1 MKMTIN
7 NNIKLGVINMIEKL
21 MKKEYLNL
29 ALPSGFECVVG
40 VLITMTD
47 TFMISQFGSGIIA
60 SVGAMGTV
68 IDFMYLVLQSINVS
82 NNVLVA
88 RLLGKNDKEQA
99 KITVGTALIIA
110 IICSL
115 ICIILT
121 LSISKFIPKLFL
133 VNKIGLVYLYIRLIG
148 VIPNTI
154 LTILS
159 GYQRTLGN
167 SKRMLNIRIF
177 CFFINAILDFIFIKV
192 GFKIMGVAISTVL
205 VEIINMIV
213 LIYYS
218 KKIVKFRFVKSIAK
232 EEFSLIRYNVYE
244 RIFKRGSNFILNIIM
259 SRIGTF
265 QYAAHIIVMQFLDL
279 INNFLHGTG
288 IGTQTMIATSIGSN
302 DNEKI
307 NKTTKIINNI
317 NKKIV
322 YVTTSIIGIA
332 MLISLQFFLIEI
344 ESLIIGYKLLLFVI
358 VDCVLSGFYHY
369 YSSILRAMKEF
380 KYISKLSL
388 FISGGLKLVLAYLLS
403 KICGIY
409 GVWICFIISDLTMNM
424 LLNKKIDKLQL
435 NS

>member
-1 MKMTIN
+1 
-7 NNIKLGVINMIEKL
+7 
-21 MKKEYLNL
+21 MKKKYLDL
-29 ALPSGFECVVG
+29 ALPSGFECIVG

-47 TFMISQFGSGIIA
+47 AFMISQFGSEIIA

-82 NNVLVA
+82 NNVIVA
-88 RLLGKNDKEQA
+88 RLLGKNDKDQA

-121 LSISKFIPKLFL
+121 LSISKFIPKMFL

-154 LTILS
+154 LTILG

-167 SKRMLNIRIF
+167 SRRMLNIRIL
-177 CFFINAILDFIFIKV
+177 CFFINAILDFIFIKL
-192 GFKIMGVAISTVL
+192 GFGITGVAISTVL
-205 VEIINMIV
+205 AEIINMIV
-213 LIYYS
+213 LIYFS
-218 KKIVKFRFVKSIAK
+218 KKLVKIKFEKSIAK
-232 EEFSLIRYNVYE
+232 EEFDLIRYNIYE
-244 RIFKRGSNFILNIIM
+244 RIFKRGSNFILNVII
-259 SRIGTF
+259 SRIGAI
-265 QYAAHIIVMQFLDL
+265 QYGAHIIVMQFLDL

-288 IGTQTMIATSIGSN
+288 IGTQTIIATSIGSN

-307 NKTTKIINNI
+307 NQTTKIISSL

-322 YVTTSIIGIA
+322 YVTTSIIGIV
-332 MLISLQFFLIEI
+332 MLISLPYFLIEK

-358 VDCVLSGFYHY
+358 LDCILSGFYHY

-388 FISGGLKLVLAYLLS
+388 FISGGLRLVLAYLLS

-409 GVWICFIISDLTMNM
+409 GVWICFIISDSIMNI
-424 LLNKKIDKLQL
+424 LLNKKIKETQF
-435 NS
+435 

>member
-1 MKMTIN
+1 MY
-7 NNIKLGVINMIEKL
+7 EK
-21 MKKEYLNL
+21 KYLDL
-29 ALPSGFECVVG
+29 ALPSGFECIVG

-47 TFMISQFGSGIIA
+47 TFMISRFGSEIIA

-82 NNVLVA
+82 NNVIVA
-88 RLLGKNDKEQA
+88 RLLGRNNKAQA

-121 LSISKFIPKLFL
+121 LSISKFIPRMFL
-133 VNKIGLVYLYIRLIG
+133 VNDIGLVYLYIRLIG

-159 GYQRTLGN
+159 GYQRTLGK
-167 SKRMLNIRIF
+167 SKRMLNIRML
-177 CFFINAILDFIFIKV
+177 CFFLNAVLDFTFIKL
-192 GFKIMGVAISTVL
+192 GFGITGVALSTIL
-205 VEIINMIV
+205 VEIINMVV
-213 LIYYS
+213 LVYYS
-218 KKIVKFRFVKSIAK
+218 KKLVKIKFVKSIAK
-232 EEFSLIRYNVYE
+232 EEFSLIQYNIYE
-244 RIFKRGSNFILNIIM
+244 RIFKRGSNFLLNIIM
-259 SRIGTF
+259 SRIGAL

-288 IGTQTMIATSIGSN
+288 IGTQTMIATAIGSN
-302 DNEKI
+302 NNEKI
-307 NKTTKIINNI
+307 NNTTKIINSL

-322 YVTTSIIGIA
+322 YITTVIIGIA
-332 MLISLQFFLIEI
+332 MLISLPYFLVEK

-358 VDCVLSGFYHY
+358 LDCILSGFYHY

-388 FISGGLKLVLAYLLS
+388 FISGGLRLVLAYLLS
-403 KICGIY
+403 KICGI
-409 GVWICFIISDLTMNM
+409 
-424 LLNKKIDKLQL
+424 
-435 NS
+435 

>member
-1 MKMTIN
+1 
-7 NNIKLGVINMIEKL
+7 
-21 MKKEYLNL
+21 MKKKYLNL
-29 ALPSGFECVVG
+29 ALPSGFECIVG

-47 TFMISQFGSGIIA
+47 TFMISQFGSKVIA

-68 IDFMYLVLQSINVS
+68 IDFMYLILQSVNVS
-82 NNVLVA
+82 NNVIVA

-110 IICSL
+110 IVCSL

-121 LSISKFIPKLFL
+121 LSISRFIPKMFL
-133 VNKIGLVYLYIRLIG
+133 VDKIGLVYLYIRLIG

-167 SKRMLNIRIF
+167 SKRMLNIRIL
-177 CFFINAILDFIFIKV
+177 CFFINAILDFIFIKL
-192 GFKIMGVAISTVL
+192 GFGITGVAISTVF
-205 VEIINMIV
+205 VEIINMIL

-218 KKIVKFRFVKSIAK
+218 KQLVKIRFIKSIAK
-232 EEFSLIRYNVYE
+232 EEFSLIRYNIYE
-244 RIFKRGSNFILNIIM
+244 RIFKRGSNFILNVIM
-259 SRIGTF
+259 SRIGEL

-288 IGTQTMIATSIGSN
+288 IGTQTIIATSIGSN
-302 DNEKI
+302 DNEKL
-307 NKTTKIINNI
+307 NQTTKIINSL
-317 NKKIV
+317 NKKII
-322 YVTTSIIGIA
+322 YVTILIIGVA
-332 MLISLQFFLIEI
+332 MLIFLPYFLIEK

-358 VDCVLSGFYHY
+358 LDCILSGFYHY

-388 FISGGLKLVLAYLLS
+388 FISGGLRLVLAYLLS
-403 KICGIY
+403 KMCGIY
-409 GVWICFIISDLTMNM
+409 GVWICFIISDLIMNI
-424 LLNKKIDKLQL
+424 LLNKKIEEVQL
-435 NS
+435 

>member
-1 MKMTIN
+1 MD
-7 NNIKLGVINMIEKL
+7 EK
-21 MKKEYLNL
+21 KYLDL
-29 ALPSGFECVVG
+29 ALPSGFECIVG

-47 TFMISQFGSGIIA
+47 TFMISQFGSEIIA

-82 NNVLVA
+82 NNVIVA
-88 RLLGKNDKEQA
+88 RLLGRNNKAQA

-121 LSISKFIPKLFL
+121 LSISKFIPRMFL
-133 VNKIGLVYLYIRLIG
+133 VNDIGLVYLYIRLIG

-159 GYQRTLGN
+159 GYQRTLGK
-167 SKRMLNIRIF
+167 SKRMLNIRML
-177 CFFINAILDFIFIKV
+177 CFFLNAVLDFTFIKL
-192 GFKIMGVAISTVL
+192 GFGITGVALSTIL

-213 LIYYS
+213 LVYYS
-218 KKIVKFRFVKSIAK
+218 KKLVKIKFVKSIAK

-259 SRIGTF
+259 SRIGAL

-302 DNEKI
+302 DNEK
-307 NKTTKIINNI
+307 NNNTTKIINSL

-322 YVTTSIIGIA
+322 YITTVIIGTA
-332 MLISLQFFLIEI
+332 MLISLPYFLIEK

-358 VDCVLSGFYHY
+358 LDCILSGFYHY

-388 FISGGLKLVLAYLLS
+388 CISGGLRLVLAYLLS

-409 GVWICFIISDLTMNM
+409 GVWICFIISDLIMNI
-424 LLNKKIDKLQL
+424 LLNKKITEVR
-435 NS
+435 S

>member
-1 MKMTIN
+1 MY
-7 NNIKLGVINMIEKL
+7 EK
-21 MKKEYLNL
+21 KYLDL
-29 ALPSGFECVVG
+29 ALPSGFECIVG

-47 TFMISQFGSGIIA
+47 TFMISRFGSEIIA

-82 NNVLVA
+82 NNVIVA
-88 RLLGKNDKEQA
+88 RLLGRNNKAQA

-121 LSISKFIPKLFL
+121 LSISKFIPRMFL
-133 VNKIGLVYLYIRLIG
+133 VNDIGLVYLYIRLIG

-159 GYQRTLGN
+159 GYQRTLGK
-167 SKRMLNIRIF
+167 SKRMLNIRML
-177 CFFINAILDFIFIKV
+177 CFFLNAVLDFTFIKL
-192 GFKIMGVAISTVL
+192 GFGITGVALSTIL
-205 VEIINMIV
+205 VEIINMVV
-213 LIYYS
+213 LVYYS
-218 KKIVKFRFVKSIAK
+218 KKLVKIKFVKSIAK
-232 EEFSLIRYNVYE
+232 EEFSLIQYNIYE
-244 RIFKRGSNFILNIIM
+244 RIFKRGSNFLLNIIM
-259 SRIGTF
+259 SRIGAL

-288 IGTQTMIATSIGSN
+288 IGTQTMIATAIGSN
-302 DNEKI
+302 NNEKI
-307 NKTTKIINNI
+307 NNTTKIINSL

-322 YVTTSIIGIA
+322 YITTAIIGIA
-332 MLISLQFFLIEI
+332 MLISLPYFLVEK

-358 VDCVLSGFYHY
+358 LDCILSGFYHY

-388 FISGGLKLVLAYLLS
+388 FISGGLRLVLAYLLS

-409 GVWICFIISDLTMNM
+409 GVWICFIISDSIMNI
-424 LLNKKIDKLQL
+424 LLNKKIKETQF
-435 NS
+435 

>member
-1 MKMTIN
+1 MY
-7 NNIKLGVINMIEKL
+7 EK
-21 MKKEYLNL
+21 KYLDL
-29 ALPSGFECVVG
+29 ALPSGFECIVG

-47 TFMISQFGSGIIA
+47 TFMISRFGSEIIA

-82 NNVLVA
+82 NNVIVA
-88 RLLGKNDKEQA
+88 RLLGGNNKTQA
-99 KITVGTALIIA
+99 KTTVGTALIVA

-121 LSISKFIPKLFL
+121 LSISKFIPRMFL
-133 VNKIGLVYLYIRLIG
+133 VNDIGLVYLYIRLIG

-159 GYQRTLGN
+159 GYQRTLGK
-167 SKRMLNIRIF
+167 SKRMLNIRML
-177 CFFINAILDFIFIKV
+177 CFFLNAVLDFTFIKL
-192 GFKIMGVAISTVL
+192 GFGITGVALSTIL
-205 VEIINMIV
+205 VEIINMVV
-213 LIYYS
+213 LVYYS
-218 KKIVKFRFVKSIAK
+218 KKLVKIKFVKSIAK
-232 EEFSLIRYNVYE
+232 EEFSLIQYNIYE
-244 RIFKRGSNFILNIIM
+244 RIFKRGSNFLLNIII
-259 SRIGTF
+259 SRIGAL

-288 IGTQTMIATSIGSN
+288 IGTQTMIATAIGSN
-302 DNEKI
+302 NNEKI
-307 NKTTKIINNI
+307 NNATKIINSL

-322 YVTTSIIGIA
+322 YITTVIIGIA
-332 MLISLQFFLIEI
+332 MLISLPYFLVEK

-358 VDCVLSGFYHY
+358 LDCILSGFYHY

-388 FISGGLKLVLAYLLS
+388 CISGGLRLILAYLLS

-409 GVWICFIISDLTMNM
+409 GVWICFIISDLIMNI
-424 LLNKKIDKLQL
+424 LLNKKITQIRFY
-435 NS
+435 

>member
-1 MKMTIN
+1 
-7 NNIKLGVINMIEKL
+7 
-21 MKKEYLNL
+21 MKKKYLDL
-29 ALPSGFECVVG
+29 ALPSGFECIVG

-47 TFMISQFGSGIIA
+47 AFMISQFGSEIIA

-68 IDFMYLVLQSINVS
+68 IDFMYLVLQSVNVS
-82 NNVLVA
+82 NNVIVA
-88 RLLGKNDKEQA
+88 RLLGKNDKDQA

-121 LSISKFIPKLFL
+121 LSISKFIPKMFL

-154 LTILS
+154 LTILG

-167 SKRMLNIRIF
+167 SRRMLNIRIL
-177 CFFINAILDFIFIKV
+177 CFFINAILDFIFIKL
-192 GFKIMGVAISTVL
+192 GFGIKGVAISTVL
-205 VEIINMIV
+205 AEIINMIV
-213 LIYYS
+213 LIYFS
-218 KKIVKFRFVKSIAK
+218 KKLVKIKFEKSIAK
-232 EEFSLIRYNVYE
+232 EEFDLIRYNIYE
-244 RIFKRGSNFILNIIM
+244 RIFKRGSNFILNVII
-259 SRIGTF
+259 SRIGAL

-288 IGTQTMIATSIGSN
+288 IGTQTIIATSIGSN

-307 NKTTKIINNI
+307 NQTTKIISSL
-317 NKKIV
+317 NKKIA

-332 MLISLQFFLIEI
+332 MLISLPYFLIEK

-358 VDCVLSGFYHY
+358 LDCILSGFYHY

-388 FISGGLKLVLAYLLS
+388 FISGGLRLVLAYLLS

-409 GVWICFIISDLTMNM
+409 GVWICFIISDSIMNI
-424 LLNKKIDKLQL
+424 LLNKKIKETQF
-435 NS
+435 

>member
-1 MKMTIN
+1 
-7 NNIKLGVINMIEKL
+7 
-21 MKKEYLNL
+21 MKKKYLDL
-29 ALPSGFECVVG
+29 ALPSGFECIVG

-47 TFMISQFGSGIIA
+47 AFMISQFGSEIIA

-68 IDFMYLVLQSINVS
+68 IDFMYLVLQSVNVS
-82 NNVLVA
+82 NNVIVA
-88 RLLGKNDKEQA
+88 RLLGKNDKDQA

-121 LSISKFIPKLFL
+121 LSISKFIPKMFL

-154 LTILS
+154 LTILG

-167 SKRMLNIRIF
+167 SRRMLNIRIL
-177 CFFINAILDFIFIKV
+177 CFFINAILDFIFIKL
-192 GFKIMGVAISTVL
+192 GFGITGVAISTVL
-205 VEIINMIV
+205 AEIINMIV
-213 LIYYS
+213 LIYFS
-218 KKIVKFRFVKSIAK
+218 KKLVKIKFEKSIAK
-232 EEFSLIRYNVYE
+232 EEFDLIRYNIYE
-244 RIFKRGSNFILNIIM
+244 RIFKRGSNFILNVII
-259 SRIGTF
+259 SRIGAF

-288 IGTQTMIATSIGSN
+288 IGTQTIIATSIGSN

-307 NKTTKIINNI
+307 NQTTKIISSL

-332 MLISLQFFLIEI
+332 MLISLPYFLIEK

-358 VDCVLSGFYHY
+358 LDCILSGFYHY

-388 FISGGLKLVLAYLLS
+388 FISGGLRLVLAYLLS

-409 GVWICFIISDLTMNM
+409 GVWICFIISDSIMNI
-424 LLNKKIDKLQL
+424 LLNKKIKETQF
-435 NS
+435 

>member
-1 MKMTIN
+1 MY
-7 NNIKLGVINMIEKL
+7 EK
-21 MKKEYLNL
+21 KYLDL
-29 ALPSGFECVVG
+29 ALPSGFECIVG

-47 TFMISQFGSGIIA
+47 TFMISRFGSEIIA

-82 NNVLVA
+82 NNVIVA
-88 RLLGKNDKEQA
+88 RLLGRNNKAQA

-121 LSISKFIPKLFL
+121 LSISKFIPRMFL
-133 VNKIGLVYLYIRLIG
+133 VNDIGLVYLYIRLIG

-159 GYQRTLGN
+159 GYQRTLGK
-167 SKRMLNIRIF
+167 SKRMLNIRML
-177 CFFINAILDFIFIKV
+177 CFFLNAVLDFTFIKL
-192 GFKIMGVAISTVL
+192 GFGITGVALSTIL
-205 VEIINMIV
+205 VEIINMVV
-213 LIYYS
+213 LVYYS
-218 KKIVKFRFVKSIAK
+218 KKLVKIKFVKSIAK
-232 EEFSLIRYNVYE
+232 EELSLIQYNIYE
-244 RIFKRGSNFILNIIM
+244 RIFKRGSNFLLNIIM
-259 SRIGTF
+259 SRIGAL

-288 IGTQTMIATSIGSN
+288 IGTQTMIATAIGSN
-302 DNEKI
+302 NNEKI
-307 NKTTKIINNI
+307 NNTTKIINSL

-322 YVTTSIIGIA
+322 YITTVIIGIA
-332 MLISLQFFLIEI
+332 MLISLPYFLVEK

-358 VDCVLSGFYHY
+358 LDCILSGFYHY

-388 FISGGLKLVLAYLLS
+388 CISGGLKLILAYLLS

-409 GVWICFIISDLTMNM
+409 GVWICFIISDLIMNI
-424 LLNKKIDKLQL
+424 LLNKKITQIRFY
-435 NS
+435 

>member
-1 MKMTIN
+1 
-7 NNIKLGVINMIEKL
+7 
-21 MKKEYLNL
+21 MKKKYLNL
-29 ALPSGFECVVG
+29 ALPSGFECIVG

-47 TFMISQFGSGIIA
+47 TFMISQFGSKVIA

-68 IDFMYLVLQSINVS
+68 IDFMYLILQSVNVS
-82 NNVLVA
+82 NNVIVA

-110 IICSL
+110 IVCSL

-121 LSISKFIPKLFL
+121 LSISRFIPKMFL
-133 VNKIGLVYLYIRLIG
+133 VDKIGLVYLYIRLIG

-167 SKRMLNIRIF
+167 SKRMLNIRIL
-177 CFFINAILDFIFIKV
+177 CFFINAILDFIFIKL
-192 GFKIMGVAISTVL
+192 GFGITGVAISTVF
-205 VEIINMIV
+205 VEIINMIL

-218 KKIVKFRFVKSIAK
+218 KQLVKIRFIKSIAK
-232 EEFSLIRYNVYE
+232 EEFSLIRYNIYE
-244 RIFKRGSNFILNIIM
+244 RIFKRGSNFILNVIM
-259 SRIGTF
+259 SRIGEL

-288 IGTQTMIATSIGSN
+288 IGTQTIIATSIGSN
-302 DNEKI
+302 DNEKL
-307 NKTTKIINNI
+307 NQTTKIINSL
-317 NKKIV
+317 NKKII
-322 YVTTSIIGIA
+322 YVTTLIIGVA
-332 MLISLQFFLIEI
+332 MLIFLPYFLIEK

-358 VDCVLSGFYHY
+358 LDCILSGFYHY

-388 FISGGLKLVLAYLLS
+388 FISGGLRLVLAYLLS
-403 KICGIY
+403 KMCGIC
-409 GVWICFIISDLTMNM
+409 GVWICFIISDLIMNI
-424 LLNKKIDKLQL
+424 LLNKKIEEVQL
-435 NS
+435 

>member
-1 MKMTIN
+1 
-7 NNIKLGVINMIEKL
+7 
-21 MKKEYLNL
+21 MKKKYLDL
-29 ALPSGFECVVG
+29 ALPSGFECIVG

-47 TFMISQFGSGIIA
+47 TFMISQFASEIIA

-68 IDFMYLVLQSINVS
+68 IDFMYLVLQSVNVS
-82 NNVLVA
+82 NNVIVA
-88 RLLGKNDKEQA
+88 RLLGKNDKDQA

-121 LSISKFIPKLFL
+121 LSISNFIPKMFL
-133 VNKIGLVYLYIRLIG
+133 VNKIGLVFLYIRLIG

-154 LTILS
+154 LTILG

-167 SKRMLNIRIF
+167 SRRMLNIRIL
-177 CFFINAILDFIFIKV
+177 CFFINAILDFIFIKL
-192 GFKIMGVAISTVL
+192 GFGIKGVAISTVL
-205 VEIINMIV
+205 AEIINMIV
-213 LIYYS
+213 LIYFS
-218 KKIVKFRFVKSIAK
+218 KKLVKIKFEKSIAK
-232 EEFSLIRYNVYE
+232 EEFDLIRYNIYE
-244 RIFKRGSNFILNIIM
+244 RIFKRGSNFIVNVII
-259 SRIGTF
+259 SRIGAL

-288 IGTQTMIATSIGSN
+288 IGTQIIIATSIGSN

-307 NKTTKIINNI
+307 NQTTKIINSL

-332 MLISLQFFLIEI
+332 MLISLPYFLIEK

-358 VDCVLSGFYHY
+358 LDCILSGFYHY

-388 FISGGLKLVLAYLLS
+388 FISGGLRLVLAYLLS

-409 GVWICFIISDLTMNM
+409 GVWICFIISDSIMNI
-424 LLNKKIDKLQL
+424 LLNKKIKDTQF
-435 NS
+435 

>member
-1 MKMTIN
+1 
-7 NNIKLGVINMIEKL
+7 
-21 MKKEYLNL
+21 MKKKYLDL
-29 ALPSGFECVVG
+29 ALPSGFECIVG

-47 TFMISQFGSGIIA
+47 AFMISQFGSEIIA

-68 IDFMYLVLQSINVS
+68 IDFMYLVLQSVNVS
-82 NNVLVA
+82 NNVIVA
-88 RLLGKNDKEQA
+88 RLLGKNDKGQA

-121 LSISKFIPKLFL
+121 LSISKFIPKMFL

-154 LTILS
+154 LTILG

-167 SKRMLNIRIF
+167 SRRMLNIRIL
-177 CFFINAILDFIFIKV
+177 CFFINAILDFIFIKL
-192 GFKIMGVAISTVL
+192 GFGITGVAISTVL
-205 VEIINMIV
+205 AEIINMIV
-213 LIYYS
+213 LIYFS
-218 KKIVKFRFVKSIAK
+218 KKLVKIKFEMSIAK
-232 EEFSLIRYNVYE
+232 EEFDLIRYNIYE
-244 RIFKRGSNFILNIIM
+244 RIFKRGSNFILNVII
-259 SRIGTF
+259 SRIGAL

-288 IGTQTMIATSIGSN
+288 IGTQTIIATSIGSN

-307 NKTTKIINNI
+307 NQTTKIISSL

-332 MLISLQFFLIEI
+332 MLISLPYFLIEK

-358 VDCVLSGFYHY
+358 LDCILSGFYHY

-388 FISGGLKLVLAYLLS
+388 FISGGLRLVLAYLLS

-409 GVWICFIISDLTMNM
+409 GVWICFIISDSIMNI
-424 LLNKKIDKLQL
+424 LLNKKIKETQF
-435 NS
+435 

>member
-1 MKMTIN
+1 
-7 NNIKLGVINMIEKL
+7 
-21 MKKEYLNL
+21 MKKKYLDL
-29 ALPSGFECVVG
+29 ALPSGFECIVG

-47 TFMISQFGSGIIA
+47 AFMISQFGSEIIA

-68 IDFMYLVLQSINVS
+68 IDFMYLVLQSVNVS
-82 NNVLVA
+82 NNVTVA
-88 RLLGKNDKEQA
+88 RLLGKNDKDQA

-121 LSISKFIPKLFL
+121 LSISKFIPKMFL
-133 VNKIGLVYLYIRLIG
+133 VNKIGLVYLYTRLIG

-154 LTILS
+154 LTILG

-167 SKRMLNIRIF
+167 SRRMLNIRIL
-177 CFFINAILDFIFIKV
+177 CFFINAILDFIFIKL
-192 GFKIMGVAISTVL
+192 GFGIAGVAISTVL
-205 VEIINMIV
+205 AEMINMIV
-213 LIYYS
+213 LIYFS
-218 KKIVKFRFVKSIAK
+218 KKLVKIKFEKSIAK
-232 EEFSLIRYNVYE
+232 EEFDLIRYNIYE
-244 RIFKRGSNFILNIIM
+244 RIFKRGSNFILNVII
-259 SRIGTF
+259 SRIGAL

-288 IGTQTMIATSIGSN
+288 IGTQTIIATSIGSN

-307 NKTTKIINNI
+307 NQTTKIISSL

-332 MLISLQFFLIEI
+332 MLISLPYFLIEK

-358 VDCVLSGFYHY
+358 LDCILSGFYHY

-388 FISGGLKLVLAYLLS
+388 FISGGLRLVLAYLLS

-409 GVWICFIISDLTMNM
+409 GVWICFIISDSIMNI
-424 LLNKKIDKLQL
+424 LLNKKIKETQF
-435 NS
+435 

>member
-1 MKMTIN
+1 
-7 NNIKLGVINMIEKL
+7 
-21 MKKEYLNL
+21 
-29 ALPSGFECVVG
+29 
-40 VLITMTD
+40 MTD
-47 TFMISQFGSGIIA
+47 AFMISQFGSEIIA

-68 IDFMYLVLQSINVS
+68 IDFMYLVLQSVNVS
-82 NNVLVA
+82 NNVIVA
-88 RLLGKNDKEQA
+88 RLLGKNDKDQA

-121 LSISKFIPKLFL
+121 LSISKFIPKMFL

-154 LTILS
+154 LTILG

-167 SKRMLNIRIF
+167 SRRMLNIRIL
-177 CFFINAILDFIFIKV
+177 CFFINAILDFIFIKL
-192 GFKIMGVAISTVL
+192 GFGITGVAISTVL
-205 VEIINMIV
+205 AEIINMIV
-213 LIYYS
+213 LIYFS
-218 KKIVKFRFVKSIAK
+218 KKLVKIKFEKSIAK
-232 EEFSLIRYNVYE
+232 EEFDLIRYNIYE
-244 RIFKRGSNFILNIIM
+244 RIFKRGSNFILNVII
-259 SRIGTF
+259 SRIGAL

-288 IGTQTMIATSIGSN
+288 IGTQTIIATSIGSN

-307 NKTTKIINNI
+307 NQTTKIISSL

-332 MLISLQFFLIEI
+332 MLISLPYFLIEK

-358 VDCVLSGFYHY
+358 LDCILSGFYHY

-388 FISGGLKLVLAYLLS
+388 FISGGLRLVLAYLLS

-409 GVWICFIISDLTMNM
+409 GVWICFIISDSIMNI
-424 LLNKKIDKLQL
+424 LLNKKIKETQF
-435 NS
+435 

>member
-1 MKMTIN
+1 MY
-7 NNIKLGVINMIEKL
+7 EK
-21 MKKEYLNL
+21 KYLDL
-29 ALPSGFECVVG
+29 ALPSGFECIVG

-47 TFMISQFGSGIIA
+47 TFMISRFGSEIIA

-82 NNVLVA
+82 NNVIVA
-88 RLLGKNDKEQA
+88 RLLGRNNKAQA

-121 LSISKFIPKLFL
+121 LSISKFIPRMFL
-133 VNKIGLVYLYIRLIG
+133 VNDIGLVYLYIRLIG

-154 LTILS
+154 LTILC
-159 GYQRTLGN
+159 GYQRTLGK
-167 SKRMLNIRIF
+167 SKRMLNIRML
-177 CFFINAILDFIFIKV
+177 CFFLNAVLDFTFIKL
-192 GFKIMGVAISTVL
+192 GFGITGVALSTIL
-205 VEIINMIV
+205 VEIINMVV
-213 LIYYS
+213 LVYYS
-218 KKIVKFRFVKSIAK
+218 KKLVKIKFVKSIAK
-232 EEFSLIRYNVYE
+232 EEFSLIQYNIYE
-244 RIFKRGSNFILNIIM
+244 RIFKRGSNFLLNIIM
-259 SRIGTF
+259 SRIGAL

-288 IGTQTMIATSIGSN
+288 IGTQTMIATAIGSN
-302 DNEKI
+302 NNEKI
-307 NKTTKIINNI
+307 NNTTKIINSL

-322 YVTTSIIGIA
+322 YITTVIIGIA
-332 MLISLQFFLIEI
+332 MLISLPYFLVEK

-358 VDCVLSGFYHY
+358 LDCILSGFYHY

-388 FISGGLKLVLAYLLS
+388 CISGGLRLILAYLLS

-409 GVWICFIISDLTMNM
+409 GVWICFIISDLIMNI
-424 LLNKKIDKLQL
+424 LLNKKITQIRFY
-435 NS
+435 

>member
-1 MKMTIN
+1 MD
-7 NNIKLGVINMIEKL
+7 EK
-21 MKKEYLNL
+21 KYLDL
-29 ALPSGFECVVG
+29 ALPSGFECIVG

-47 TFMISQFGSGIIA
+47 TFMISQFGSEIIA

-82 NNVLVA
+82 NNVIVA

-110 IICSL
+110 IICNL

-121 LSISKFIPKLFL
+121 LSISKFIPRMFL
-133 VNKIGLVYLYIRLIG
+133 VNNIGLVYLYIRLIG

-167 SKRMLNIRIF
+167 SKRMLNIRIL
-177 CFFINAILDFIFIKV
+177 CFFINAVLDFTFIKL
-192 GFKIMGVAISTVL
+192 GFGITGVALSTIL

-213 LIYYS
+213 LVYYS
-218 KKIVKFRFVKSIAK
+218 KKLVKIKFVKSIAK

-259 SRIGTF
+259 SRIGAL

-302 DNEKI
+302 DNEK
-307 NKTTKIINNI
+307 NNNTTKIINSL

-322 YVTTSIIGIA
+322 YITTVIIGTA
-332 MLISLQFFLIEI
+332 MLISLPYFLIEK

-358 VDCVLSGFYHY
+358 LDCILSGFYHY

-388 FISGGLKLVLAYLLS
+388 CISGGLRLVLAYLLS

-409 GVWICFIISDLTMNM
+409 GVWICFIISDLIMNI
-424 LLNKKIDKLQL
+424 LLNKKITQIRFY
-435 NS
+435 

>member
-1 MKMTIN
+1 
-7 NNIKLGVINMIEKL
+7 
-21 MKKEYLNL
+21 MKKKYLDL
-29 ALPSGFECVVG
+29 ALPSGFECIVG

-47 TFMISQFGSGIIA
+47 TFMISQFASEIIA

-68 IDFMYLVLQSINVS
+68 IDFMYLVLQSVNVS
-82 NNVLVA
+82 NNVIVA
-88 RLLGKNDKEQA
+88 RLLGKNDKDQA

-121 LSISKFIPKLFL
+121 LSISNFIPKMFL
-133 VNKIGLVYLYIRLIG
+133 VNKIGLVFLYIRLIG

-154 LTILS
+154 LTILG

-167 SKRMLNIRIF
+167 SRRMLNIRIL
-177 CFFINAILDFIFIKV
+177 CFFINAILDFIFIKL
-192 GFKIMGVAISTVL
+192 GFGIKGVAISTVL
-205 VEIINMIV
+205 AEIINMIV
-213 LIYYS
+213 LIYFS
-218 KKIVKFRFVKSIAK
+218 KKLVKIKFEKSIAK
-232 EEFSLIRYNVYE
+232 EEFDLIRYNIYE
-244 RIFKRGSNFILNIIM
+244 RIFKRGSNFIVNVII
-259 SRIGTF
+259 SRIGAL

-288 IGTQTMIATSIGSN
+288 IGTQIIIATSIGSN

-307 NKTTKIINNI
+307 NQTTKIINSL

-332 MLISLQFFLIEI
+332 MLISLPYFLIEK

-358 VDCVLSGFYHY
+358 LDCILSGFYHY

-388 FISGGLKLVLAYLLS
+388 FISGGLRLVLAYLLS

-409 GVWICFIISDLTMNM
+409 GVWICFIISDSIMNI
-424 LLNKKIDKLQL
+424 LLNKKIKETQF
-435 NS
+435 

>member
-1 MKMTIN
+1 
-7 NNIKLGVINMIEKL
+7 
-21 MKKEYLNL
+21 MKKKYLDL
-29 ALPSGFECVVG
+29 ALPSGFECIVG

-47 TFMISQFGSGIIA
+47 AFMISQFGSEIIA

-68 IDFMYLVLQSINVS
+68 IDFMYLVLQSVNVS
-82 NNVLVA
+82 NNVIVA
-88 RLLGKNDKEQA
+88 RLLGKNDKDQA

-121 LSISKFIPKLFL
+121 LSISKFIPKMFL

-154 LTILS
+154 LTILG

-167 SKRMLNIRIF
+167 SRRMLNIRIL
-177 CFFINAILDFIFIKV
+177 CFFINAILDFIFIKL
-192 GFKIMGVAISTVL
+192 GFGITGVAISTVL
-205 VEIINMIV
+205 AEIINMIV
-213 LIYYS
+213 LIYFS
-218 KKIVKFRFVKSIAK
+218 KKLVKIKFEMSIAK
-232 EEFSLIRYNVYE
+232 EEFDLIRYNIYE
-244 RIFKRGSNFILNIIM
+244 RIFKRGSNFILNVII
-259 SRIGTF
+259 SRIGAL

-288 IGTQTMIATSIGSN
+288 IGTQTIIATSIGSN

-307 NKTTKIINNI
+307 NQTTKIISSL

-332 MLISLQFFLIEI
+332 MLISLPYFLIEK

-358 VDCVLSGFYHY
+358 LDCILSGFYHY

-388 FISGGLKLVLAYLLS
+388 FISGGLRLVLAYLLS
-403 KICGIY
+403 KI
-409 GVWICFIISDLTMNM
+409 
-424 LLNKKIDKLQL
+424 
-435 NS
+435 

>member
-1 MKMTIN
+1 MY
-7 NNIKLGVINMIEKL
+7 EK
-21 MKKEYLNL
+21 KYLDL
-29 ALPSGFECVVG
+29 ALPSGFECIVG

-47 TFMISQFGSGIIA
+47 TFMISRFGSEIIA

-82 NNVLVA
+82 NNVIVA
-88 RLLGKNDKEQA
+88 RLLGRNNKAQA

-121 LSISKFIPKLFL
+121 LSISKFIPRMFL
-133 VNKIGLVYLYIRLIG
+133 VNDIGLVYLYIRLIG

-154 LTILS
+154 LTILG
-159 GYQRTLGN
+159 GYQRTLGK
-167 SKRMLNIRIF
+167 SKRMLNIRML
-177 CFFINAILDFIFIKV
+177 CFFLNAVLDFTFIKL
-192 GFKIMGVAISTVL
+192 GFGITGVALSTIL
-205 VEIINMIV
+205 VEIINMVV
-213 LIYYS
+213 LVYYS
-218 KKIVKFRFVKSIAK
+218 KKLVKIKFVKSIAK
-232 EEFSLIRYNVYE
+232 EEFSLIQYNIYE
-244 RIFKRGSNFILNIIM
+244 RIFKRGSNFLLNIIM
-259 SRIGTF
+259 SRIGAL

-288 IGTQTMIATSIGSN
+288 IGTQTMIATAIGSN
-302 DNEKI
+302 NNEKI
-307 NKTTKIINNI
+307 NNTTKIINSL

-322 YVTTSIIGIA
+322 YITTVIIGIA
-332 MLISLQFFLIEI
+332 MLISLPYFLVEK

-358 VDCVLSGFYHY
+358 LDCILCGFYHY

-388 FISGGLKLVLAYLLS
+388 CISGGLRLILAYLLS

-409 GVWICFIISDLTMNM
+409 GVWICFIISDLIMNI
-424 LLNKKIDKLQL
+424 LLNKKITQIRFY
-435 NS
+435 

>member
-1 MKMTIN
+1 
-7 NNIKLGVINMIEKL
+7 
-21 MKKEYLNL
+21 MKKKYLDL
-29 ALPSGFECVVG
+29 ALPSGFECIVG

-47 TFMISQFGSGIIA
+47 AFMISQFGSEIIA

-82 NNVLVA
+82 NNVIVA
-88 RLLGKNDKEQA
+88 RLLGKNDKDQA

-121 LSISKFIPKLFL
+121 LSISKFIPKMFL

-154 LTILS
+154 LTILG

-167 SKRMLNIRIF
+167 SRRMLNIRIL
-177 CFFINAILDFIFIKV
+177 CFFINAILDFIFIKL
-192 GFKIMGVAISTVL
+192 GFGITGVAISTVL
-205 VEIINMIV
+205 AEIINMIV
-213 LIYYS
+213 LIYFS
-218 KKIVKFRFVKSIAK
+218 KKLVKIKFEKSIAK
-232 EEFSLIRYNVYE
+232 EEFDLIRYNIYE
-244 RIFKRGSNFILNIIM
+244 RIFKRGSNFILNVII
-259 SRIGTF
+259 SRIGAL

-288 IGTQTMIATSIGSN
+288 IGTQTIIATSIGSD

-307 NKTTKIINNI
+307 NQTTKIISSL

-332 MLISLQFFLIEI
+332 MLISLPYFLIEK

-358 VDCVLSGFYHY
+358 LDCILSGFYHY

-388 FISGGLKLVLAYLLS
+388 FISGGLRLVLAYLLS

-409 GVWICFIISDLTMNM
+409 GVWICFIISDSIMNI
-424 LLNKKIDKLQL
+424 LLNKKIKETQF
-435 NS
+435 

>member
-1 MKMTIN
+1 MY
-7 NNIKLGVINMIEKL
+7 EK
-21 MKKEYLNL
+21 KYLDL
-29 ALPSGFECVVG
+29 ALPSGFECIVG

-47 TFMISQFGSGIIA
+47 TFMISRFGSEIIA

-82 NNVLVA
+82 NNVIVA
-88 RLLGKNDKEQA
+88 RLLGRNNKAQA

-121 LSISKFIPKLFL
+121 LSISKFIPRIFL
-133 VNKIGLVYLYIRLIG
+133 VNDIGLVYLYIRLIG

-159 GYQRTLGN
+159 GYQRTLGK
-167 SKRMLNIRIF
+167 SKRMLNIRML
-177 CFFINAILDFIFIKV
+177 CFFLNAVLDFTFIKL
-192 GFKIMGVAISTVL
+192 GFGITGVALSTIL
-205 VEIINMIV
+205 VEIINMVV
-213 LIYYS
+213 LVYYS
-218 KKIVKFRFVKSIAK
+218 KKLVKIKFVKSIAK
-232 EEFSLIRYNVYE
+232 EEFSLIQYNIYE
-244 RIFKRGSNFILNIIM
+244 RIFKRGSNFLLNIIM
-259 SRIGTF
+259 SRIGAL

-288 IGTQTMIATSIGSN
+288 IGTQTMIATAIGSN
-302 DNEKI
+302 NNEKI
-307 NKTTKIINNI
+307 NNTTKIINSL

-322 YVTTSIIGIA
+322 YITTVIIGIA
-332 MLISLQFFLIEI
+332 MLISLPYFLVEK

-358 VDCVLSGFYHY
+358 LDCILSGFYHY

-388 FISGGLKLVLAYLLS
+388 CISGGLRLILAYLLS

-409 GVWICFIISDLTMNM
+409 GVWICFIISDLIMNI
-424 LLNKKIDKLQL
+424 LLNKKITQIRFY
-435 NS
+435 

>member
-1 MKMTIN
+1 MD
-7 NNIKLGVINMIEKL
+7 EK
-21 MKKEYLNL
+21 KYLDL
-29 ALPSGFECVVG
+29 ALPSGFECIVG

-47 TFMISQFGSGIIA
+47 TFMISQFGSEIIA

-82 NNVLVA
+82 NNVIVA

-121 LSISKFIPKLFL
+121 LSISKFIPRMFL
-133 VNKIGLVYLYIRLIG
+133 VNNIGLVYLYIRLIG

-167 SKRMLNIRIF
+167 SKRMLNIRIL
-177 CFFINAILDFIFIKV
+177 CFFINAVLDFTFIKL
-192 GFKIMGVAISTVL
+192 GFGITGVALSTIL

-213 LIYYS
+213 LVYYS
-218 KKIVKFRFVKSIAK
+218 KKLVKIKFVKSIAK

-259 SRIGTF
+259 SRIGAL

-307 NKTTKIINNI
+307 NNTTKIINSL

-322 YVTTSIIGIA
+322 YITTVIIGTA
-332 MLISLQFFLIEI
+332 MLISLPYFLIEK

-358 VDCVLSGFYHY
+358 LDCILSGFYHY

-388 FISGGLKLVLAYLLS
+388 CISGGLRLVLAYLLS

-409 GVWICFIISDLTMNM
+409 GVWICFIISDLIMNI
-424 LLNKKIDKLQL
+424 LLNKKITEVR
-435 NS
+435 S

>member
-1 MKMTIN
+1 
-7 NNIKLGVINMIEKL
+7 
-21 MKKEYLNL
+21 MKKKYLDL
-29 ALPSGFECVVG
+29 ALPSGFECIVG

-47 TFMISQFGSGIIA
+47 AFMISQFGSEIIA

-68 IDFMYLVLQSINVS
+68 IDFMYLVLQSVNVS
-82 NNVLVA
+82 NNVIVA
-88 RLLGKNDKEQA
+88 RLLGKNDKDQA

-121 LSISKFIPKLFL
+121 LSISKFIPKMFL

-154 LTILS
+154 LTILG

-167 SKRMLNIRIF
+167 SRRMLNIRIL
-177 CFFINAILDFIFIKV
+177 CFFINAILDFIFIKL
-192 GFKIMGVAISTVL
+192 GFGITGVAISTVL
-205 VEIINMIV
+205 AEIINMIV
-213 LIYYS
+213 LIYFS
-218 KKIVKFRFVKSIAK
+218 KKLVKIKFEMSIAK
-232 EEFSLIRYNVYE
+232 EEFDLIRYNIYE
-244 RIFKRGSNFILNIIM
+244 RIFKRGSNFILNVII
-259 SRIGTF
+259 SRIGAL

-288 IGTQTMIATSIGSN
+288 IGTQTIIATSIGSN

-307 NKTTKIINNI
+307 NQTTKIISSL

-332 MLISLQFFLIEI
+332 MLISLPYFLIEK

-358 VDCVLSGFYHY
+358 LDCILSGFYHY

-380 KYISKLSL
+380 KYISKVSL
-388 FISGGLKLVLAYLLS
+388 FISGGLRLVLAYLLS

-409 GVWICFIISDLTMNM
+409 GVWICFIISDSIMNI
-424 LLNKKIDKLQL
+424 LLNKKIKETQF
-435 NS
+435 

>member
-1 MKMTIN
+1 MY
-7 NNIKLGVINMIEKL
+7 EK
-21 MKKEYLNL
+21 KYLDL
-29 ALPSGFECVVG
+29 ALPSGFECIVG

-47 TFMISQFGSGIIA
+47 TFMISRFGSEIIA

-82 NNVLVA
+82 NNVIVA
-88 RLLGKNDKEQA
+88 RLLGRNNKAQA

-121 LSISKFIPKLFL
+121 LSISKFIPRMFL
-133 VNKIGLVYLYIRLIG
+133 VNDIGLVYLYIRLIG

-159 GYQRTLGN
+159 GYQRTLGK
-167 SKRMLNIRIF
+167 SKRMLNIRML
-177 CFFINAILDFIFIKV
+177 CFFLNAVLDFTFIKL
-192 GFKIMGVAISTVL
+192 GFGITGVALSTIL
-205 VEIINMIV
+205 VEIINMVV
-213 LIYYS
+213 LVYYS
-218 KKIVKFRFVKSIAK
+218 KKLVKIKFVKSIAK
-232 EEFSLIRYNVYE
+232 EEFSLIQYNIYE
-244 RIFKRGSNFILNIIM
+244 RIFKRGSNFLLNIIM
-259 SRIGTF
+259 SRIGAL

-288 IGTQTMIATSIGSN
+288 IGTQTMIATAIGSN
-302 DNEKI
+302 NNEKI
-307 NKTTKIINNI
+307 NNTTKIINSL

-322 YVTTSIIGIA
+322 YITTVIIGIA
-332 MLISLQFFLIEI
+332 MLISLPYFLVEK

-358 VDCVLSGFYHY
+358 LDCILSGFYHY

-388 FISGGLKLVLAYLLS
+388 CISGGLKLILAYLLS

-409 GVWICFIISDLTMNM
+409 GVWICFIISDLIMNI
-424 LLNKKIDKLQL
+424 LLNKKITQIRFY
-435 NS
+435 